1 MQRQGRQHRERFLD
15 TASSHMAG
23 YQLFLHA
30 NCPNLLIVTSVPG
43 LCVDCTMPSDYQ
55 RITQD
60 NIRRRGEESDDIGEL
75 LSRELY
81 SGRTHFIYELL

>member
-1 MQRQGRQHRERFLD
+1 
-15 TASSHMAG
+15 
-23 YQLFLHA
+23 
-30 NCPNLLIVTSVPG
+30 
-43 LCVDCTMPSDYQ
+43 MPSDYQ